1 MPSPSPSPS
10 ATAAPTSLTAKV
22 SPTIVKLGKKVK
34 VSGTAGPV
42 PALAGAKIAFKVERK
57 VGTKWV
63 KMKAPATAT
72 VATLGTYTWSY
83 KAVKKGSHRVTLS
96 IKATTTYTA
105 IAKLVKTFK
114 VK

>member
-42 PALAGAKIAFKVERK
+42 PALAAAKIAFKVERK

-72 VATLGTYTWSY
+72 VATLGAYTWSY
-83 KAVKKGSHRVTLS
+83 KAVKKGSHRVTLT

-105 IAKLVKTFK
+105 KKLVKTFK